1 MFYFDPV
8 FMLATLLGVA
18 VTAWAQ
24 WRVTSKFKQFENV
37 GVRSGMTG
45 AEAAAAVCR
54 AGGATGITIEATR
67 GRLTDHYD
75 PRSKTLRLSEPV
87 YSGRSISS
95 IAVAAHEAGH
105 AIQDATGYGP
115 LGFRSAMVPAVNIG
129 GSAWYF
135 VFFIGVILQMTG
147 SLLGPTLMAVG
158 VGLFGLIVFFQ
169 LLTLPVEIDASKRA
183 KAVLAGTGIVSS
195 EAERD
200 GVDAV
205 LDAAAMTYVAAAA
218 ASLMQLLA
226 LILRMMNSR
235 D

>member
-1 MFYFDPV
+1 
-8 FMLATLLGVA
+8 
-18 VTAWAQ
+18 
-24 WRVTSKFKQFENV
+24 
-37 GVRSGMTG
+37 
-45 AEAAAAVCR
+45 
-54 AGGATGITIEATR
+54 
-67 GRLTDHYD
+67 
-75 PRSKTLRLSEPV
+75 
-87 YSGRSISS
+87 
-95 IAVAAHEAGH
+95 
-105 AIQDATGYGP
+105 
-115 LGFRSAMVPAVNIG
+115 
-129 GSAWYF
+129 
-135 VFFIGVILQMTG
+135 
-147 SLLGPTLMAVG
+147 MAVG
-158 VGLFGLIVFFQ
+158 VGLFGLTVFFQ